1 MIFPSHPEWKPKF
14 LPWLIRSSS
23 ASCLTSYPPCFIL
36 CCYTLAFLF
45 FKHKKNTSASVSLNL
60 NLLLHGAVFPHIPSW
75 LNLTFSWFYLV
86 LTRHVFGR
94 SFSFFIPNPK
104 CCSKRAISFLIYF
117 LFFLP
122 CLNFL
127 QEFYYC
133 LVFYVIAGIYCNS
146 SVPHWNGHFR
156 VNISFLYFTAIATV
170 LKTAPGAKQK
180 ILNR

>member
-1 MIFPSHPEWKPKF
+1 METKILTLTYQIQFCILSD
-14 LPWLIRSSS
+14 LISSLLHS
-23 ASCLTSYPPCFIL
+23 
-36 CCYTLAFLF
+36 
-45 FKHKKNTSASVSLNL
+45 
-60 NLLLHGAVFPHIPSW
+60 LLLHSCLPFLQTQEEYFCLSVFEPESTSTWSSLPTYTLMAQSYFLLILFSSHPSCFW
-75 LNLTFSWFYLV
+75 KKFFL
-86 LTRHVFGR
+86 
-94 SFSFFIPNPK
+94 FIPNPK